1 GINDGD
7 YIYVDANSVDRPYRG
22 WKPNDPF
29 YKVARLMVR
38 ARYNPAYPYHTTM
51 MKHAPYVATEKSV
64 KAHETRSDGMALS
77 NDGYLSN
84 FRYGS
89 QQSITRSWLMPMHM
103 TDTLFH
109 KKKAAMTFMHGGE
122 ADNHTV
128 NTVPKETLVKI
139 TKAEDGGLG
148 AKGIWE
154 PARTGFSPANE
165 SKFMKLYIVGG
176 TIKVS

>member
-1 GINDGD
+1 M
-7 YIYVDANSVDRPYRG
+7 S
-22 WKPNDPF
+22 K
-29 YKVARLMVR
+29 
-38 ARYNPAYPYHTTM
+38 
-51 MKHAPYVATEKSV
+51 
-64 KAHETRSDGMALS
+64 
-77 NDGYLSN
+77 DGYLAN

-109 KKKAAMTFMHGGE
+109 KKKIGMSFMHGGE

-154 PARTGFSPANE
+154 PASSGFSPANE
-165 SKFMKLYIVGG
+165 SEFMKRYLAGG